1 MVVTEERKYLIV
13 HKVVPRNT
21 NRVTSQ
27 AENSKL
33 LVKIFSPRVAKYL
46 KNKKHNS
53 LYIAR
58 KYARVFVLGHYLFL
72 EAHSFLIIK

>member
-21 NRVTSQ
+21 NRDTSQ

-33 LVKIFSPRVAKYL
+33 LVKIFSREL
-46 KNKKHNS
+46 QN
-53 LYIAR
+53 I
-58 KYARVFVLGHYLFL
+58 
-72 EAHSFLIIK
+72 